1 MKKLIKILESIGIAS
16 IMFLIMCAIIGLL
29 LAVLSPFVCIF
40 ALGATM
46 LVNVVGDLGILIIV
60 IGIVVTWFAIQI
72 YKNVL

>member
-1 MKKLIKILESIGIAS
+1 MNKLIKILESIGIAT
-16 IMFLIMCAIIGLL
+16 IMLLIMCAIIGLL
-29 LAVLSPFVCIF
+29 LVVLSPFVCIF

-46 LVNVVGDLGILIIV
+46 LVDVVGDLGILIIV

>member
-1 MKKLIKILESIGIAS
+1 MKGLVKILESIGIAA

-29 LAVLSPFVCIF
+29 LVVLSPFVYICF
-40 ALGATM
+40 RATM
-46 LVNVVGDLGILIIV
+46 LVDVVGDLGILIIV